1 MCVMYLTLI
10 FITPHVSPMHVRCL
24 QDGLSWVSLSKSKHE
39 NKRKKMTLQ
48 SWNLVFDLQSAAFFE
63 DYSVLGCDTM

>member
-1 MCVMYLTLI
+1 
-10 FITPHVSPMHVRCL
+10 
-24 QDGLSWVSLSKSKHE
+24 
-39 NKRKKMTLQ
+39 MTLQ